1 MLHCYIVYFYID
13 VIQLVEQKFVY
24 MVSRLEEL
32 HSLEYKRDADLFT
45 DQEQRH
51 KSQMELHQGHQDN
64 LKTKISKSSN
74 TLGKVHFV

>member
-1 MLHCYIVYFYID
+1 M
-13 VIQLVEQKFVY
+13 
-24 MVSRLEEL
+24 

-74 TLGKVHFV
+74 TLGKVVHFV